1 MAESLLNDLIDRFCC
16 LPGVGQKSAQRMAFH
31 LLERDR
37 KGGALLADALS
48 QAMIGIGD
56 CQQCRTFSESEVCAL
71 CIDPQRDKSQL
82 CIVEMPTDVFALRQA
97 TEYKGLFFVL
107 KGHLS
112 PIDGIGPNELGLDR
126 LELRFQTG
134 VVKELILATN
144 ATIEGLATAH
154 YVADMAERYQVEVMR
169 IAQGVPIGGE
179 LEFIDRNT
187 LSHAFSSRVKYKN
200 STD

>member
-1 MAESLLNDLIDRFCC
+1 MAESLLSDLIDRFCC

-37 KGGALLADALS
+37 KGGILLADALS
-48 QAMIGIGD
+48 QAMTGIGD

-126 LELRFQTG
+126 LEQRFQTG

-154 YVADMAERYQVEVMR
+154 YVADLAEKYQVEVMR

-200 STD
+200 NTD